1 VKGRENL
8 YQTYIKSRLSKK
20 KVLRIQNSTDDTPRT
35 TKLGLTDFVI

>member
-1 VKGRENL
+1 MKERENL

-35 TKLGLTDFVI
+35 VLGRTDFVI